1 MPHPLIALLTDF
13 GTQDHYVGVM
23 KGVMKSICPGAE
35 FIDITHHIPAQDVR
49 AAAFTLM
56 NAYTYFPASTVFL
69 VVVDP
74 GVGTPRKPVAVQKE
88 GRRFIAPDNGVLSY
102 TLKQLDGDLSAAE
115 IDINRYGLST
125 THSTTFH
132 GRDIFAPAAAHLAN
146 GVTVSEIGPTMQ
158 ALKPLPMPQMHID
171 SEQVRGEVVYVD
183 HFGNLV
189 TSIGICRWTPNGT
202 IQLDTHS
209 QPIVPDATVT
219 LKRTI
224 VGPISRTYGDIPT
237 GQALALIGSSG
248 YLEVAVNQGSAAE
261 HFNAKPGDPI
271 TLTLNEASQ

>member
-35 FIDITHHIPAQDVR
+35 FIDITHHIPPQDVR
-49 AAAFTLM
+49 AAAFSLM
-56 NAYTYFPASTVFL
+56 NAYTYFPESTVFL

-74 GVGTPRKPVAVQKE
+74 GVGTPRKPVAVQKDS
-88 GRRFIAPDNGVLSY
+88 RRFIAPDNGVLTY
-102 TLKQLDGDLSAAE
+102 ALDQLDGDQHATE
-115 IDINRYGLST
+115 INPGEYGLPST
-125 THSTTFH
+125 RSATFH
-132 GRDIFAPAAAHLAN
+132 GRDIFAPAAAYLAN
-146 GVTVSEIGPTMQ
+146 GVPVSDLGPAMD
-158 ALKPLPMPQMHID
+158 ALKPLPSLQMDID
-171 SEQVRGEVVYVD
+171 DEQVRGEVVYID

-189 TSIGICRWTPNGT
+189 TSIGVCRWTSDGT
-202 IQLDTHS
+202 IQLNTHS

-224 VGPISRTYGDIPT
+224 VGPISRTYGDIPS

-248 YLEVAVNQGSAAE
+248 YLEVAVNQGNAAE
-261 HFNAKPGDPI
+261 HFNAKPGDTI
-271 TLTLNEASQ
+271 TLTLNEAT